1 MGIETK
7 VSIIFMDGLEHKT
20 TNSSQEGIAYLIGAG
35 PGHPGLITVR
45 GKRLLEQ
52 ADVVL
57 YDRLIPRIIVTS

>member
-1 MGIETK
+1 MNDLK
-7 VSIIFMDGLEHKT
+7 
-20 TNSSQEGIAYLIGAG
+20 EGIAYLVGAG

-57 YDRLIPRIIVTS
+57 YDRLICLLYTSPSPRDKRQSRMPSSA